1 MLFAS
6 LSSEAVLEKSPV
18 GNFEFRRNNFDLL
31 RLLAATEVLFFHAK
45 SHLDIDFPA
54 WADKLWYFRGVPVFF
69 VISGFL
75 VSASFERSN
84 DLFSYF
90 RNRALRIFP
99 GLWVCLL
106 VTVLVASFFGFSFLS
121 VSAAKWF
128 FLQMFGGIYT
138 PDFLKEFGFG
148 SYNGS
153 LWTIPVELQFYI
165 VLPIL
170 YYFSR
175 LTNISENA
183 VLLFSFIFFSVVG
196 FSISFLFPDML
207 TPSETR
213 TAQLLKYAF
222 FTHFYLFLAGV
233 LLQRS
238 ISSLVPILVGK
249 GLVWIALYVLF
260 VSLMPKNQ
268 IFDCLS
274 LLLLA
279 VTVVSVAYTVPDVSA
294 RTLKGNDISYG
305 VYIYHG
311 LVLNILVGIGLVGR
325 GSSLLLTLVLACAA
339 AYVSWVFVER
349 PFLQRK
355 RQSLRSNLFSGDN
368 LENAHRAD

>member
-1 MLFAS
+1 M
-6 LSSEAVLEKSPV
+6 EKSPV

-31 RLLAATEVLFFHAK
+31 RLLAATEVLVFHAK
-45 SHLDIDFPA
+45 SHLDIGFPA

-249 GLVWIALYVLF
+249 GLAWIALYVLF
-260 VSLMPKNQ
+260 VSLMPKNP

-294 RTLKGNDISYG
+294 RVLKGNDISYG

-355 RQSLRSNLFSGDN
+355 RQSLRSNFFSGDN
-368 LENAHRAD
+368 LENAHRVD